1 MFGKYWRKI
10 LFWVECWAIFV
21 PKQSTFIFLW
31 NKYMCIKV
39 KWTSKNLMIAMIC
52 QNFYGPCIY
61 KIKEIHSLHW
71 EHPIATNCLHSNWV
85 IHVHISTESYI
96 PLSFLVSVFYS
107 RNIENFIPISSRQ
120 RETRESLGR
129 LNEWNNVY
137 SRLHNSSPHS
147 LSCSSKLS
155 LLFLS
160 LERPQKINSSVSYM
174 QSVYTCIGPCPPRLL
189 YTH

>member
-1 MFGKYWRKI
+1 MHESEVNFEKSDDCNDLPK
-10 LFWVECWAIFV
+10 LLWAMYIQDQRNSQFTLRT
-21 PKQSTFIFLW
+21 PYSYKLLALKLSHT
-31 NKYMCIKV
+31 CI
-39 KWTSKNLMIAMIC
+39 S
-52 QNFYGPCIY
+52 
-61 KIKEIHSLHW
+61 S
-71 EHPIATNCLHSNWV
+71 
-85 IHVHISTESYI
+85 ESYI